1 MDADNMLNEEQKD
14 ESLDDERSSIN
25 GSKLLDDLLKIVS
38 DEN

>member
-25 GSKLLDDLLKIVS
+25 GSELLDDLLKIVS